1 MTDEAEV
8 ATLGSQLSSGYG
20 ALQGAAYDE
29 MWSKEAGQTL
39 EHWRPLIRSLE
50 AVGDKE
56 LQRRHMEAQ
65 RLLRENGVN
74 YNVYHDADE
83 FSQTWQL
90 DTVPLLVP
98 QKDWDQREQ
107 ALAQRATLFNLI
119 LQDLYGE
126 RRLVKEGLI
135 PAKLLYS
142 NKHFLRPCY
151 NLPQEASA
159 LTFYSC
165 DLSRGPN
172 GQMWVLSDRTQ
183 TPSGAGYALENRIV
197 MTRLFPDT
205 FREIQVHRLSLFFRT
220 VRESLSKLTPNRED
234 PRIVVLT
241 PGPDSETYFEHAY
254 LASYLG
260 YHLVQGNDLAVK
272 DGKVWLKSLEG
283 LKQVDIIFRR
293 LDDSDCDPL
302 ELSESSKLGI
312 PGLLQAVREKQV
324 VIANPLGSG
333 VLESPGLLPFLPAIA
348 KSLLGEELKIPSVAT
363 WWCGQEKEL
372 QYVLDNLPKLVIKS
386 ISERHSGVFCQALDK
401 AQLDELRSRIKRNP
415 HLYVGQEHL
424 HFSTAPTLIDNVL
437 KPRLSVM
444 RSFLVATETGYAAM
458 PGGLT
463 RVARKADSFL
473 VSDAQGG
480 ISKDTWILNDAPDKQ
495 LRVWPQIVHTGQFDN
510 EEEEVLP
517 SRAAENLY
525 WVGRYIERSESTA
538 RLLRTVIAN
547 LNDTDDYG
555 DDSDKACLHI
565 LLQAL
570 TTMTGTVPGFLGD
583 KSTLLNQPFDE
594 LKSLILDSKR
604 MGGLAQV
611 LNSFVR
617 SAFSVRDLWSNDT
630 WRTIDDIDEEFNQ
643 SQAEPINLYSLHSRL
658 DEAVSYIMAFIG
670 LAGESMSHDNSWH
683 LLDIGRRIERVLMQ
697 LKLLRFCL
705 TETQDKVVEHLL
717 LESLLNT
724 QESLITHRRRYRKSQ
739 SIETALELLLLD
751 PTNPRSLA
759 FQVFRIE
766 QFVNGLPRSNKK
778 QHLDEEQR
786 LCLLATTR
794 VRVARASDLIAVNGS
809 ERTELKL
816 FLDEI
821 EQTITA
827 LAKSLHHTYFSHTQ
841 SAQQLTTIRLE
852 IAP

>member
-1 MTDEAEV
+1 MPTAE
-8 ATLGSQLSSGYG
+8 LIGLQLANNYG
-20 ALQGAAYDE
+20 ALQGRAYDE
-29 MWSKEAGQTL
+29 MWSKEGRQTQA
-39 EHWRPLIRSLE
+39 HWQPLISSLQ
-50 AVGDKE
+50 AVGGKE

-74 YNVYHDADE
+74 YNVYHDADNY
-83 FSQTWQL
+83 SQSWQL
-90 DTVPLLVP
+90 DPVPLLVP
-98 QKDWDQREQ
+98 QKEWDQREL

-119 LQDLYGE
+119 LQDFYGE
-126 RRLVKEGLI
+126 RRLIKEGLI
-135 PAKLLYS
+135 PAKLLYG
-142 NKHFLRPCY
+142 NKHFLRPCN
-151 NLPQEASA
+151 NLPKEANT

-165 DLSRGPN
+165 DISRGPD
-172 GQMWVLSDRTQ
+172 GQLWVMADRTQ

-205 FREIQVHRLSLFFRT
+205 FREIQVHRLSLFFRM
-220 VRESLSKLTPNRED
+220 VRESLSKLAPLRED

-241 PGPDSETYFEHAY
+241 PGPNSETYFEHAY

-260 YHLVQGNDLAVK
+260 YHLVQGNDLTVK

-293 LDDSDCDPL
+293 LDDSCCDPL
-302 ELSESSKLGI
+302 ELHEDSKLGI

-324 VIANPLGSG
+324 IIANPLGSG

-348 KSLLGEELKIPSVAT
+348 KSLLGEELKISSVAT
-363 WWCGQEKEL
+363 WWCGQDKEL
-372 QYVLDNLPKLVIKS
+372 QYVLEHLPQLVVKS
-386 ISERHSGVFCQALDK
+386 ISDRHSGIFCHELNK
-401 AQLDELRSRIKRNP
+401 AQLDELRLRIKRNP
-415 HLYVGQEHL
+415 YLYVGQEYL
-424 HFSTAPTLIDNVL
+424 HCSTAPTLIGNSL
-437 KPRLSVM
+437 EPRLSVM
-444 RSFLVATETGYAAM
+444 RSFLVATENGYSAM

-463 RVARKADSFL
+463 RTARHADSSY
-473 VSDAQGG
+473 VSAEQGG
-480 ISKDTWILNDAPDKQ
+480 ISKDTWILSDAPDKQ
-495 LRVWPQIVHTGQFDN
+495 LRVWPQVAHTGQFDN
-510 EEEEVLP
+510 PEEEVLA

-547 LNDTDDYG
+547 LNDSDDYG

-570 TTMTGTVPGFLGD
+570 TVMTGTLPGFIGE
-583 KSTLLNQPFDE
+583 KKAELLQQPFVE
-594 LKSLILDSKR
+594 LKSLILDGKR

-630 WRTIDDIDEEFNQ
+630 WRTIDDLDEEFNQ
-643 SQAEPINLYSLHSRL
+643 LQATPTNLYTLHNRL
-658 DEAVSYIMAFIG
+658 DKAISYIMAFIG
-670 LAGESMSHDNSWH
+670 LASESMPHDNSWH
-683 LLDIGRRIERVLMQ
+683 LLDIGRRIERVLIQ
-697 LKLLRFCL
+697 IKLLRFCL
-705 TETQDKVVEHLL
+705 SDVREKVVEHLL
-717 LESLLNT
+717 IEAMLTT
-724 QESLITHRRRYRKSQ
+724 QESLITHRRRFRKSQ
-739 SIETALELLLLD
+739 SIETALELLLLE

-759 FQVFRIE
+759 YQVYRID
-766 QFVNGLPRSNKK
+766 QFVNRLPRTSKA

-794 VRVARASDLIAVNGS
+794 IRVTRAYDLTAVENDK
-809 ERTELKL
+809 RAELTL
-816 FLDEI
+816 FLDDI

-827 LAKSLHHTYFSHTQ
+827 LSKSLHHTYFSHTE